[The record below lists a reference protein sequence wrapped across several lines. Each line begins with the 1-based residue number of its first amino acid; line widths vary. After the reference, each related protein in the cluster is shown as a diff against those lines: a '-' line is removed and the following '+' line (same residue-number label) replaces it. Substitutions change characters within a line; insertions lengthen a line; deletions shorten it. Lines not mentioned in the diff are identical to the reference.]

1 MFNNKFNGS
10 HEPLK
15 RPLLRWRIEFD
26 FCSPLLL
33 RNWNDSEKFIRWKF
47 SRSAKI
53 CFLARNAIK
62 NVAPVFDI
70 YASHFSK
77 TQKVGKVHNRGFF
90 CWYRYE
96 QNVFLC
102 LRFDE
107 FLLGKKSRE
116 MREAG
121 NCDKDK
127 VLSHYFLETRRS
139 KHIFKRGI
147 IKQKADLVAQ
157 MRIVSPHF
165 ALNNSQES
173 NKIMIMNLSFSFRIN
188 WTEEENNFETIKLKK
203 KSNKC
208 SID

>member
-1 MFNNKFNGS
+1 
-10 HEPLK
+10 
-15 RPLLRWRIEFD
+15 
-26 FCSPLLL
+26 
-33 RNWNDSEKFIRWKF
+33 
-47 SRSAKI
+47 
-53 CFLARNAIK
+53 
-62 NVAPVFDI
+62 
-70 YASHFSK
+70 
-77 TQKVGKVHNRGFF
+77 
-90 CWYRYE
+90 
-96 QNVFLC
+96 
-102 LRFDE
+102 
-107 FLLGKKSRE
+107 

-121 NCDKDK
+121 NCDKDN

>member
-1 MFNNKFNGS
+1 M
-10 HEPLK
+10 
-15 RPLLRWRIEFD
+15 
-26 FCSPLLL
+26 
-33 RNWNDSEKFIRWKF
+33 F
-47 SRSAKI
+47 SRTKCNKKCRPRIWHLCKSFLEDAKGRKSAQSRI
-53 CFLARNAIK
+53 FLLI
-62 NVAPVFDI
+62 PLW
-70 YASHFSK
+70 
-77 TQKVGKVHNRGFF
+77 TE
-90 CWYRYE
+90 C
-96 QNVFLC
+96 FLC